1 MYEFLLII
9 HLLSLAGGLGI
20 SLTMFVLGLHAA
32 KMPPGEAGPFMGRVA
47 GAMRPVSITA
57 VTLLVLSGF
66 GLVAVAGAG
75 IVEAGG
81 WWFRAK
87 MLFVVALVAA
97 FVMVQ
102 INQARARRGE
112 NPPVAAARAGRYGRV
127 ALASATMAVILAVI
141 AFE

>member
-9 HLLSLAGGLGI
+9 HLLSLASGLGI

-32 KMPPGEAGPFMGRVA
+32 KMPPAEAGPFMGRVG
-47 GAMRPVSITA
+47 GAVRHVGIVG
-57 VTLLVLSGF
+57 VTLLVLSGV
-66 GLVAVAGAG
+66 GLVAVAGTG
-75 IVEAGG
+75 LVEAGG
-81 WWFRAK
+81 WWFHAK
-87 MLFVVALVAA
+87 MLFVVAVVAA
-97 FVMVQ
+97 FTMVQ

-112 NPPVAAARAGRYGRV
+112 NPPVAAARAGRYGRI